1 MPLRQWFTE
10 RGHPGWYSW
19 LVVVGT
25 ALTSSVLCLV
35 VSIHSAKVSV
45 ERERQAR
52 IQSQAE
58 GRRAACAL
66 IVAQDDAFRD
76 TEPATPA
83 GASAA
88 KAWRQLRIQFRCDE
102 R

>member
-25 ALTSSVLCLV
+25 SVTSSVLCLV
-35 VSIHSAKVSV
+35 LTLHATRASV

-52 IQSQAE
+52 IQSQTE

-66 IVAQDDAFRD
+66 IVAQDDAFSD
-76 TEPATPA
+76 TRPATPA
-83 GASAA
+83 GVKAA
-88 KAWRQLRIQFRCDE
+88 RAWRDLRVQFKCNE

>member
-19 LVVVGT
+19 AVVVGT

-35 VSIHSAKVSV
+35 VTIHMAQVSV
-45 ERERQAR
+45 ERERKAR
-52 IQSQAE
+52 IQSQVE

-76 TEPATPA
+76 TRPATPA
-83 GASAA
+83 GVKAA
-88 KAWRQLRIQFRCDE
+88 KAWRDLRIQFRCDE